1 MIEFEIKKK
10 NYVMP
15 EVLTIEN
22 YVKIYKVKDLLGE
35 EYFQAKLINAIT
47 GARLEDILQVNH
59 SNINYLSEYILS
71 LFPDNDYP
79 FVDKFILN
87 GIEYGFIPSWKH
99 MSFAEFVDLD
109 TLLNKKPEEIVD
121 NLHIIC
127 AIMYR
132 PIISKKKEHD
142 FQIEVYDSKT
152 MEERAEIFKKELDVK
167 YVLGGNF
174 FFSNFVNKYSTYS
187 HQSLIMRSRNF
198 MKKMVLTWKMRK
210 IIWKLLLNKPSD
222 GMQLSIDYAKMT
234 LQNTTKLYRPPLW
247 KRLTN
252 YITSFRKTKN

>member
-99 MSFAEFVDLD
+99 MLKFKFSPNSCNCRLSYRFNFLFA
-109 TLLNKKPEEIVD
+109 
-121 NLHIIC
+121 NL
-127 AIMYR
+127 
-132 PIISKKKEHD
+132 
-142 FQIEVYDSKT
+142 
-152 MEERAEIFKKELDVK
+152 
-167 YVLGGNF
+167 
-174 FFSNFVNKYSTYS
+174 
-187 HQSLIMRSRNF
+187 
-198 MKKMVLTWKMRK
+198 
-210 IIWKLLLNKPSD
+210 
-222 GMQLSIDYAKMT
+222 
-234 LQNTTKLYRPPLW
+234 
-247 KRLTN
+247 
-252 YITSFRKTKN
+252 

>member
-47 GARLEDILQVNH
+47 GAKLEDILQANH

-174 FFSNFVNKYSTYS
+174 FFSNFVNKYLNSS
-187 HQSLIMRSRNF
+187 PQSLIMRSRNF
-198 MKKMVLTWKMRK
+198 MRKMVLTWKMRK

-222 GMQLSIDYAKMT
+222 GMQLSIELAKTT
-234 LQNTTKLYRPPLW
+234 LQNIIKSSKPPLW

>member
-1 MIEFEIKKK
+1 
-10 NYVMP
+10 
-15 EVLTIEN
+15 
-22 YVKIYKVKDLLGE
+22 
-35 EYFQAKLINAIT
+35 
-47 GARLEDILQVNH
+47 
-59 SNINYLSEYILS
+59 
-71 LFPDNDYP
+71 
-79 FVDKFILN
+79 
-87 GIEYGFIPSWKH
+87 

-109 TLLNKKPEEIVD
+109 TLLNKKTEEIVD

-142 FQIEVYDSKT
+142 FQIEVYDSKI

-174 FFSNFVNKYSTYS
+174 FFSNFVKKYSNHS
-187 HQSLIMRSRNF
+187 HQSLIMRSRSF
-198 MKKMVLTWKMRK
+198 MRKMVLTWRMRK

-234 LQNTTKLYRPPLW
+234 LQNITKSYRPPLW

>member
-10 NYVMP
+10 NYVLP

-22 YVKIYKVKDLLGE
+22 YVRIYKVKDLLGE

-47 GARLEDILQVNH
+47 GAKLEHILQANH
-59 SNINYLSEYILS
+59 NQINYLSEYILS
-71 LFPDNDYP
+71 LFPPNDYP
-79 FVDKFILN
+79 FIDKFILN
-87 GIEYGFIPSWKH
+87 GVEYGFIPSWKH

-109 TLLNKKPEEIVD
+109 TLLNKKPEEIVE

-174 FFSNFVNKYSTYS
+174 FFSNFVKKKYS
-187 HQSLIMRSRNF
+187 
-198 MKKMVLTWKMRK
+198 KK
-210 IIWKLLLNKPSD
+210 IIKTPPIA
-222 GMQLSIDYAKMT
+222 LSVLAFQDCHGDTTNADKVLVFIPDMNLPNMRTTTAMKWPRCRIYISVT
-234 LQNTTKLYRPPLW
+234 NT
-247 KRLTN
+247 
-252 YITSFRKTKN
+252 S